1 MALLKRKNVAGATV
15 EDEPNRSASI
25 KFNERQMRIQAAGME
40 PFSTTASLKWQW
52 LSVCVNQM
60 AAGFTGI

>member
-1 MALLKRKNVAGATV
+1 MALLKRKKVAGATV

-40 PFSTTASLKWQW
+40 PFFDDRVSKMAMVIRKSIKWQQA
-52 LSVCVNQM
+52 LP
-60 AAGFTGI
+60 A